1 MNTQAIAE
9 ALKQV
14 LAEIQKADGEMLKG
28 GRGVKVEAEVV
39 PEGSDGPAMQD
50 ECAECAAGTCTNPDH
65 MDDAALDDMA
75 KEY

>member
-28 GRGVKVEAEVV
+28 GRGVKVEAEVM
-39 PEGSDGPAMQD
+39 PEGSDGPELQ
-50 ECAECAAGTCTNPDH
+50 ECQECAAGTCTNPDH

>member
-1 MNTQAIAE
+1 
-9 ALKQV
+9 
-14 LAEIQKADGEMLKG
+14 MLKG